1 MKPTRDPIIAGMI
14 TLIAWLL
21 DELDTVS
28 AAGLDDADDDWRDVG
43 SKSGAVTVLT
53 GAIVVKSVNFTYI
66 AVDEQPDTY

>member
-21 DELDTVS
+21 EELDTVS
-28 AAGLDDADDDWRDVG
+28 ATGLDDAADDWRDVG

-53 GAIVVKSVNFTYI
+53 GGDRGEISKCYL
-66 AVDEQPDTY
+66 YRC